1 MFGGPDPAAV
11 VFHGESGTNPEV
23 DAIRAIGAIEEIRA
37 IRAIRAIGER
47 QKNVGVLSKP
57 ASPLIIEQ

>member
-11 VFHGESGTNPEV
+11 VFHGESGTNPGV
-23 DAIRAIGAIEEIRA
+23 GAIGAIEEIRA
-37 IRAIRAIGER
+37 IGAIGAIGER

>member
-11 VFHGESGTNPEV
+11 VFHGESGTNPGV
-23 DAIRAIGAIEEIRA
+23 GAIGAIEEIRA
-37 IRAIRAIGER
+37 IGAIGER